1 MAECIK
7 VATTFCGTQFS
18 EKVHKHNISVFSL
31 LNVNVLVGAI
41 NKEKALVGA
50 FSGHCETS

>member
-18 EKVHKHNISVFSL
+18 EKVHKQYKHNISIFSL

-41 NKEKALVGA
+41 NKEKMMVGA
-50 FSGHCETS
+50 L